1 MSTPE
6 NTTQKRAFVI
16 LNGAD
21 IYPLVK
27 AVTNLGR
34 MEDNDIVL
42 AGSHVSRYHAQIR
55 RVGDAYSVVDLES
68 TSGTSVNG
76 QPVGEKLLSPGDVIS
91 LAGVPII
98 YGQTAGAGKLGVDP
112 ATAVLRDPGRRDA
125 LEPTDAVDIGAIDR
139 FLDLFDPPEQD
150 PFDNQV

>member
-98 YGQTAGAGKLGVDP
+98 YGQTAGAGKLGGDP
-112 ATAVLRDPGRRDA
+112 APAAHREPGRKDA
-125 LEPTDAVDIGAIDR
+125 LEPTDAIDIGAIDR
-139 FLDLFDPPEQD
+139 FLDLFDPP
-150 PFDNQV
+150 DNEIEE